1 MSESSSSTAG
11 RPEGADA
18 AERTAAV
25 VLWVIVGAGLLYGV
39 GETIA
44 RVTQL
49 FG

>member
-1 MSESSSSTAG
+1 MVS
-11 RPEGADA
+11 
-18 AERTAAV
+18 
-25 VLWVIVGAGLLYGV
+25 AGLLYGV